1 MHDLRD
7 IRNNPDQFL
16 RGMLRRGLDFN
27 LDDLLEPD
35 RRKRDITTK
44 LDEMRQRR
52 NVVSKQIGDKR
63 KLKEDS
69 SDLEIEMRQLGSDMK
84 AGEEEERELEGKL
97 RQLLLNL
104 PNIPSDLTPDGKSE
118 ADNVVLRH
126 WGEIPTYDF
135 ELMDHLD
142 LANRLGILDFT
153 RGGKITGSG
162 FPLWHNSGA
171 LLERALIN
179 FMLDIQTVE
188 HGYIEMSTPLM
199 ANRESMLGSGQIP
212 KLEDDMYH
220 CENEDLFLIP
230 TSEVT
235 LINQHRGE
243 LLREEDLPLKYAAY
257 SPCFRRE
264 AGAYG
269 STTRGFLRTH
279 QFNKVELVRFERPED
294 SDKVWEE
301 MIGHAEEILRRLELP
316 YRIVQLCSG
325 DLTFNSK
332 VCCDI
337 EIWAPADGGKWL
349 EASSISNCGDFQA
362 RRAGIRYRP
371 TGGGKARFPHILN
384 GSGLATS
391 RLLVAL
397 LETYQTEE
405 GSLAIPPVLR
415 PYMHGKT
422 VVTAADSRN
431 A

>member
-1 MHDLRD
+1 MHDLRE
-7 IRNNPDQFL
+7 IRNNPDEFSK
-16 RGMLRRGLDFN
+16 RMARREPDFN
-27 LDDLLEPD
+27 PDDLLELD
-35 RRKRDITTK
+35 RKKREITLK
-44 LDEMRQRR
+44 LDQMRQRR
-52 NVVSKQIGDKR
+52 NSVSKQIGQKR
-63 KLKEDS
+63 KAREDS
-69 SDLEIEMRQLGSDMK
+69 AAFEAEMRQLGSEMK
-84 AGEEEERELEGKL
+84 SGEEEERDLEQKL

-104 PNIPSDLTPDGKSE
+104 PNLPSDSTPDGKSE
-118 ADNVVLRH
+118 ADNVVLRT

-135 ELMDHLD
+135 ELKDHLD
-142 LANRLGILDFT
+142 VANRLGMLDFN
-153 RGGKITGSG
+153 RGGKIAGSG
-162 FPLWHNSGA
+162 FPVWRNAGA

-179 FMLDIQTVE
+179 FMLDVQTVE
-188 HGYIEMSTPLM
+188 HGYVEMLTPLL

-212 KLEDDMYH
+212 KLEDDMYL
-220 CENEDLFLIP
+220 CEREDLFLIP

-235 LINQHRGE
+235 LINQYRGE
-243 LLREEDLPLKYAAY
+243 ILKDEELPLKFAAY

-264 AGAYG
+264 GGAYG

-279 QFNKVELVRFERPED
+279 QFNKVELVRFERPEQAD
-294 SDKVWEE
+294 EVWVE

-316 YRIVQLCSG
+316 YRIVQLCTG

-362 RRAGIRYRP
+362 RRASIRYRP
-371 TGGGKARFPHILN
+371 KGGGKARYPHILN

-415 PYMHGKT
+415 PYMHGQT
-422 VVTAADSRN
+422 VVTATS
-431 A
+431 